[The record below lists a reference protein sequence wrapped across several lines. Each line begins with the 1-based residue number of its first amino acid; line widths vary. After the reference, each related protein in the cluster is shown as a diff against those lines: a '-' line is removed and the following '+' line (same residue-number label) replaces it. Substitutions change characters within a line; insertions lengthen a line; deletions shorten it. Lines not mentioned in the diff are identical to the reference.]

1 MTSTIDYPR
10 DPSQEVVI
18 PVESLRETVT
28 KLLVKKGMFAAEAK
42 MGASRLIEADL
53 RGIYSHGSRAVGRYI
68 EAMDLG
74 QIDPRAQMIVERE
87 TAAIAVMDGG
97 MGLGQVAA
105 TKGMQLAIAKAKEVG
120 TGTVVVKHSQHYG
133 AASVYALMAIEAG
146 MIGYTTTSTG
156 PATVAALGSRKPA
169 VANHCFAWGVPVQE
183 GAPFVLDAAC
193 AASSWGKV
201 EALGMYGLPIPD
213 GWALDEAGEPTT
225 TAKAA
230 KTLLPFAG
238 ARGYGLGFV
247 SSILAG
253 PLAGGKSPMHK
264 NRAVELEGSE
274 HFFYAI
280 DIQQFANMDKFHTEV
295 ADTMAAIRALEPADG
310 FDRVSLPGEL
320 EWERSRR
327 SLESGISLHKDHVTS
342 LEALATRL
350 NVEIAWK

>member
-10 DPSQEVVI
+10 DPDQEIVI
-18 PVESLRETVT
+18 PVEPLRDLVT
-28 KLLVKKGMFAAEAK
+28 QLLVKKGMFAAEAK
-42 MGASRLIEADL
+42 IGASRLIEADL

-74 QIDPRAQMIVERE
+74 QIDPRAQMIVQRE
-87 TAAIAVMDGG
+87 TPAIAVMDGS

-105 TKGMQLAIAKAKEVG
+105 TKGMKLAIKKAKEVG
-120 TGTVVVKHSQHYG
+120 TGTVVVKNSQHYG
-133 AASVYALMAIEAG
+133 AASVYALMAIEEG

-169 VANHCFAWGVPVQE
+169 VANHCFAWGVPVEQ

-201 EALGMYGLPIPD
+201 EALGMYGLQIPA
-213 GWALDEAGEPTT
+213 GWALDENGDPTT
-225 TAKAA
+225 DAKAA
-230 KTLLPFAG
+230 KTLVPFAG

-253 PLAGGKSPMHK
+253 PLAGGKTPMHK

-280 DIQQFANMDKFHTEV
+280 DIQQLADMDRFHAEV
-295 ADTMAAIRALEPADG
+295 ASTMSEIRSLEPADG
-310 FDRVSLPGEL
+310 FDRVCLPGEL
-320 EWERSRR
+320 EWERSQR
-327 SLESGISLHKDHVTS
+327 SLNDGISLHTGHVAT
-342 LEALATRL
+342 LEGLANTL
-350 NVEIAWK
+350 NVKIPWK